1 MGGFELK
8 AAKLRGCTA
17 WACGLT
23 TSFGE
28 AGGRGSTK
36 PIVISK
42 RHSGAARWHMSTRC
56 PEVGLFRPLHYQR
69 KGLGFFCFKGPFS

>member
-42 RHSGAARWHMSTRC
+42 RHSGGRKMAHVYKVPRGWFIQASTLPKKGFR
-56 PEVGLFRPLHYQR
+56 VFLF
-69 KGLGFFCFKGPFS
+69 